1 MSVAQTPGKQNSGPM
16 LQWKDEY
23 NTGVALMD
31 KQHRRL
37 VELINQLFQ
46 CMKDG
51 GDRMLLASVVDE
63 LVNYTVTHFRAEED
77 VMKKHNY
84 PDLDAHKMVHKNF
97 VDQVG
102 VYAKKIKAGDRL
114 PPADVYKFL
123 KDWLI
128 GHIEKQD
135 RDGYGQFITAK

>member
-1 MSVAQTPGKQNSGPM
+1 
-16 LQWKDEY
+16 
-23 NTGVALMD
+23 MD
-31 KQHRRL
+31 QQHRRL

-51 GDRMLLASVVDE
+51 GDRMLLAEVVDE

-84 PDLDAHKMVHKNF
+84 PDLEAHQVIHKNF
-97 VDQVG
+97 VEKVG
-102 VYAKKIKAGDRL
+102 VYAEKLKSGERL
-114 PPADVYKFL
+114 PPADIYNFL

-128 GHIEKQD
+128 SHIEKQD
-135 RDGYGQFITAK
+135 RDGYGKYLQ